1 MDGGSGYLYIS
12 GSKVRT
18 LYESRSRAFL
28 VLNRATLSAK
38 DPFAGVVS
46 AEVEFVPPSDAPKMR
61 EAGFPASRRYVGENR
76 AD

>member
-46 AEVEFVPPSDAPKMR
+46 AEVEFVPPSYRKL
-61 EAGFPASRRYVGENR
+61 RRV
-76 AD
+76 A